1 MLPGPGT
8 LVAVEALTFLY
19 RLTVWAFAGA
29 AVGLLAGLVLVGLD
43 VVDNP
48 FWLMSAGIG
57 AAAVLMP
64 LRPARTGPT
73 TE

>member
-1 MLPGPGT
+1 MDT
-8 LVAVEALTFLY
+8 LTHLS
-19 RLTVWAFAGA
+19 RLTAWGSAGA
-29 AVGLLAGLVLVGLD
+29 LVGLLFGFVLVGLD

-64 LRPARTGPT
+64 LRPGRERPT